1 MRFTGTAYRAHDA
14 QWSFR
19 PLSDEGAALNGG
31 RFNPRGTPA
40 LYLGLSVITAV
51 KEASQGLSAKI
62 NPLVLCSYEIDSDD
76 ILDLRD
82 PPTQTSV
89 GTTDYDLACPWLAI
103 LHAGKEPP
111 TWTLSR
117 KLIADGVAG
126 VIIASFAPGSTV
138 DDANIVLWRWSD
150 ARPYFCAV
158 HDPSGRLPKNQ
169 LSWS

>member
-1 MRFTGTAYRAHDA
+1 MRFTGTAYRAHDP

-19 PLSDEGAALNGG
+19 PLSGEGAALNGG

-62 NPLVLCSYEIDSDD
+62 NPLVLCAYEIDSDD

-82 PPTQTSV
+82 PATQGTV
-89 GTTDYDLACPWLAI
+89 GTGDDDLACSWLAI

-111 TWTLSR
+111 TWTLS
-117 KLIADGVAG
+117 KTLIGDGVAG
-126 VIIASFAPGSTV
+126 VIVPSFAPGSTI
-138 DDANIVLWRWSD
+138 DDANIVLWRWSET
-150 ARPYFCAV
+150 RPYFCAV

-169 LSWS
+169 LSWI